1 MLLSLSKT
9 LLKRL
14 LEISLFLF
22 LFLLI
27 IFILATLKLP
37 TEFKL
42 PQKTTIKYNLLLN
55 YKISNS
61 STHRHTQEHTYTD
74 QDKYVYDP
82 YTHFQRESNMTA
94 RINVSLRD
102 YCTNTSSIS
111 NCTSR
116 TLFIKMN
123 S

>member
-1 MLLSLSKT
+1 M
-9 LLKRL
+9 LKRL
-14 LEISLFLF
+14 LEISLFALF

-27 IFILATLKLP
+27 IFILATLKLL

-61 STHRHTQEHTYTD
+61 STHRHIQEHTYID
-74 QDKYVYDP
+74 QDKHVYDT
-82 YTHFQRESNMTA
+82 YKHFQRESNMTA

-102 YCTNTSSIS
+102 YCTNSLKHPQFPIVHHL
-111 NCTSR
+111 R
-116 TLFIKMN
+116 YL
-123 S
+123 